1 MKGPGNRGI
10 VLVAVL
16 LAVAIMSVM
25 VVALTSLTRA
35 GIDSQRLEARLLATH
50 FALRSGLEGAKA
62 LILATPSEQRAF
74 FNGEAVVLDLGG
86 GITAEVTVRDAAGLA
101 DLNRSDMPLIEAVL
115 QERFPD
121 QGRDLAARITAWRKP
136 TAGEAKPV
144 AAQRPQQ
151 QQKPGTAADDLAER
165 KKAAAALPVVFQS
178 VDQLQALIEEDGAE
192 EGASAFTVFSP
203 HGLINPLAAPDDV
216 LQSIP
221 GYSRQLRAAVDAAR
235 KVRKWKSDQRLTQA
249 LEQVKGIAAV
259 EDPSVFVI
267 GVRLLEGPGVIGG
280 SRASAVVQAAETG
293 GLPFRTLAVSGL

>member
-1 MKGPGNRGI
+1 MKGAGNRGI

-50 FALRSGLEGAKA
+50 FALRSGLEAAKA
-62 LILATPSEQRAF
+62 LILATPAEQRAF
-74 FNGEAVVLDLGG
+74 FNGEAVALDLGG

-101 DLNRSDMPLIEAVL
+101 DLNRSGMPLIAAVL
-115 QERFPD
+115 QARFPE
-121 QGRDLAARITAWRKP
+121 QGGELAARISAWRKP
-136 TAGEAKPV
+136 AAAE
-144 AAQRPQQ
+144 AAQRPRPPRQTPDTA
-151 QQKPGTAADDLAER
+151 PGDPAER
-165 KKAAAALPVVFQS
+165 KEAAADLPVIFQS
-178 VDQLQALIEEDGAE
+178 VDQLQALIEAEGAA

-216 LQSIP
+216 LQVLP
-221 GYSRQLRAAVDAAR
+221 GYSRQVSAAVDGAR
-235 KVRKWKSDQRLTQA
+235 KVRKWKSDQRLTRV
-249 LEQVKGIAAV
+249 LEQLKGVAAV

-267 GVRLLEGPGVIGG
+267 GVRLSGGPGVIAG
-280 SRASAVVQAAETG
+280 SRASAVVQAAEKG